1 MIVAVPALVT
11 CAVARMWIS
20 VQNVAEASQ
29 KFTWPALIV
38 PEADVTAAVSVIVLP
53 VVMFA
58 ALPEAAVTVK
68 AVVVTAPVAAAA
80 VGVKPVANA
89 IAKMPVQKMPVKA
102 VASVAGKYRYK
113 HPRRRKFPLQK
124 RSIVRPL

>member
-1 MIVAVPALVT
+1 
-11 CAVARMWIS
+11 MWIS

-80 VGVKPVANA
+80 VAVKPVANA
-89 IAKMPVQKMPVKA
+89 IAKTPFQA
-102 VASVAGKYRYK
+102 AASGAAASEAGKY
-113 HPRRRKFPLQK
+113 PL
-124 RSIVRPL
+124 IH

>member
-1 MIVAVPALVT
+1 M
-11 CAVARMWIS
+11 
-20 VQNVAEASQ
+20 
-29 KFTWPALIV
+29 FTWPALIV

-80 VGVKPVANA
+80 VAVKLDSQWVT
-89 IAKMPVQKMPVKA
+89 A
-102 VASVAGKYRYK
+102 VITFVTYGRT
-113 HPRRRKFPLQK
+113 LQ
-124 RSIVRPL
+124 